1 MVGQS
6 VVSSASLLVSME
18 FWETGVLLFFFGSAL
33 EMSKPGR
40 STLYY
45 Q

>member
-1 MVGQS
+1 MVAQS

-18 FWETGVLLFFFGSAL
+18 FWETGILLFFWSGL
-33 EMSKPGR
+33 EMSKSER